1 MRGLCLALLLPAA
14 AAGGQAPPTFR
25 SEIGLVVIQATVR
38 NERGE
43 AVTGLERGDFTVYEN
58 GARQTITSFRDGE
71 APISLGLLLDHSRSM
86 RDGRP
91 AVEAAARAAL
101 TATRPPDETFLM
113 NFADKFDVD
122 VPLTTDLEALRTGL
136 TRTEAIGGTA
146 LRDAVKAGTDYLTV
160 HARRGRKVLVVVTDG
175 NDNASVASPEDVRED
190 ALEKGVE
197 IYAVGILNTD
207 PEKAKRGREA
217 LDRLTASTG
226 GFARYA
232 AGTDEADGAALA
244 LARQV
249 RQAYTIAYAPSIQA
263 LDGTYRK
270 LRVVAKGPGKLS
282 VRTRRGYR
290 AAPSA
295 ASRDSRS

>member
-113 NFADKFDVD
+113 NFADTLLNGVSTVSKKMPPHFVH
-122 VPLTTDLEALRTGL
+122 G
-136 TRTEAIGGTA
+136 
-146 LRDAVKAGTDYLTV
+146 AGMGSGS
-160 HARRGRKVLVVVTDG
+160 AVVVT
-175 NDNASVASPEDVRED
+175 VRH
-190 ALEKGVE
+190 VE
-197 IYAVGILNTD
+197 QSQLRLRRR
-207 PEKAKRGREA
+207 PRERYWGGPA
-217 LDRLTASTG
+217 DRRDL
-226 GFARYA
+226 
-232 AGTDEADGAALA
+232 
-244 LARQV
+244 
-249 RQAYTIAYAPSIQA
+249 
-263 LDGTYRK
+263 
-270 LRVVAKGPGKLS
+270 VVANL
-282 VRTRRGYR
+282 
-290 AAPSA
+290 AAPVLQGYG
-295 ASRDSRS
+295 